1 MMEPDVRC
9 PASPALLSQDFGAY
23 IASASAAAVAARGSF
38 VIALS
43 GGSLPQAV
51 AIALAAA
58 ASAGAAV
65 PPIAFDRWL
74 VVYADERIVPLDH
87 ADSNHRACVTALSDM
102 PLLPSQFIAIDPLLA
117 PAECAR
123 DYESRL
129 RAALHCND
137 ASLTPQL
144 DLVLLGM
151 GPDGHTA
158 SLFPGA
164 SFIDRALGGCCLLRE
179 RRLGAPLQATRSF
192 TSSTCWSRPLK
203 TPRSPRRSESRSRSV
218 PSTMRGR

>member
-1 MMEPDVRC
+1 MEPDVRC
-9 PASPALLSQDFGAY
+9 PASSAQLSQDLGAY

-43 GGSLPQAV
+43 GGSLPQAI
-51 AIALAAA
+51 ASALAAA

-87 ADSNHRACVTALSDM
+87 ADSNHRACVAALSDT
-102 PLLPSQFIAIDPLLA
+102 PLLPSQFLAIDPHLA
-117 PAECAR
+117 PTECAR

-129 RAALHCND
+129 RAAMHCND

-164 SFIDRALGGCCLLRE
+164 A
-179 RRLGAPLQATRSF
+179 
-192 TSSTCWSRPLK
+192 
-203 TPRSPRRSESRSRSV
+203 SV
-218 PSTMRGR
+218 TMA